1 MEIYMDKDVICGE
14 IKIDNSILRQII
26 KEELYKLTS
35 DTDNNVLNSNAVDNE
50 DKSIIKCV
58 KYSSNIENKK
68 IDLDDDSIQCLINNL
83 VNKHSQFFD
92 RGDENMSIKEFI
104 VKIVDKLVVLTNDY
118 RRDIENKEKNFNV
131 TIDTLDC
138 NIERLNRDIERLKK
152 ELSDEKSK
160 STALVTEKNELIKL
174 RDGLYSDK
182 SELTSQVEK
191 LEIELNNTCREVKE
205 IFISIKKIDLKY
217 KAELDPYI
225 RLNKL
230 EPFIVS
236 SAINIDALDKIWRVA
251 KLAAKNNEQE
261 TSEIIRKYFEYMV
274 KLFNEA
280 KNEKVVTIDD
290 VNEGEFYNIHDFE
303 CIDPNKSYGGIVSK
317 VYLPG
322 FINNYNH
329 KRIEKSLVDIKE
341 N

>member
-1 MEIYMDKDVICGE
+1 MDNDIIFGE
-14 IKIDNSILRQII
+14 LKINESLIRKII
-26 KEELYKLTS
+26 KLTLEEIHSNKDSIHADNVVRNGERYYIYKKNDIS
-35 DTDNNVLNSNAVDNE
+35 DTGNKQLDSYHKEISSYVVNRIKKSDLN
-50 DKSIIKCV
+50 
-58 KYSSNIENKK
+58 
-68 IDLDDDSIQCLINNL
+68 IDI
-83 VNKHSQFFD
+83 
-92 RGDENMSIKEFI
+92 GDENMCFKELI
-104 VKIVDKLVVLTNDY
+104 IAIVDKLVKLTNSL
-118 RRDIENKEKNFNV
+118 REDIEENNKNHDAEINSRDSEIEKIKKV
-131 TIDTLDC
+131 LDDKE
-138 NIERLNRDIERLKK
+138 NKLNKALEEKKILEGEVSNLSDEKEALKK
-152 ELSDEKSK
+152 ELN
-160 STALVTEKNELIKL
+160 STCK
-174 RDGLYSDK
+174 
-182 SELTSQVEK
+182 
-191 LEIELNNTCREVKE
+191 EVKQ
-205 IFISIKKIDLKY
+205 IFNSIQKIDSKYIDELK
-217 KAELDPYI
+217 PYI

-251 KLAAKNNEQE
+251 KLASKNNEPE

-303 CIDPNKSYGGIVSK
+303 CIDPNKPYGGIVSK

-341 N
+341 K

>member
-1 MEIYMDKDVICGE
+1 MDNDVIFSE
-14 IKIDNSILRQII
+14 IKIDKSILRQII
-26 KEELYKLTS
+26 NEELYKIIP
-35 DTDNNVLNSNAVDNE
+35 DIANNSLNSNVVDND
-50 DKSIIKCV
+50 DKSIIKCI

-68 IDLDDDSIQCLINNL
+68 FDSDDDSIQCIINDL
-83 VNKHSQFFD
+83 VNKYSQFFD
-92 RGDENMSIKEFI
+92 KGDEDMSIKEFI
-104 VKIVDKLVVLTNDY
+104 VKIVDKLVELTNDY
-118 RRDIENKEKNFNV
+118 RSEIENRKQENEDLIYKIDKCDSDIEH
-131 TIDTLDC
+131 
-138 NIERLNRDIERLKK
+138 LKK
-152 ELSDEKSK
+152 ELNDKKSK
-160 STALVTEKNELIKL
+160 LSVLGDEYNKLEKKC
-174 RDGLYSDK
+174 DGLNYDNSK
-182 SELTSQVEK
+182 LTDQVEK

-205 IFISIKKIDLKY
+205 IFKSIKKIDSKY
-217 KAELDPYI
+217 KVELDPYI

-251 KLAAKNNEQE
+251 KLAAKNNEPE

-274 KLFNEA
+274 QLFNEA

-290 VNEGEFYNIHDFE
+290 VNEGDFYNIHDFE
-303 CIDPNKSYGGIVSK
+303 CIDSNKSYGGIVSK

-341 N
+341 K

>member
-1 MEIYMDKDVICGE
+1 MDNDVIFSE
-14 IKIDNSILRQII
+14 IKIDKSILRQII
-26 KEELYKLTS
+26 NEELYKIIP
-35 DTDNNVLNSNAVDNE
+35 DIANNSLNSNVVDND
-50 DKSIIKCV
+50 DKSIIKCI

-68 IDLDDDSIQCLINNL
+68 FDSDDDSIQCIINDL
-83 VNKHSQFFD
+83 VNKYSQFFD
-92 RGDENMSIKEFI
+92 KGDEDMSIKEFI
-104 VKIVDKLVVLTNDY
+104 VKIVDKLVELTNDY
-118 RRDIENKEKNFNV
+118 RSEIENRKQENEDLIYKIDNRDSDIEH
-131 TIDTLDC
+131 
-138 NIERLNRDIERLKK
+138 LKK
-152 ELSDEKSK
+152 ELNDKKSK
-160 STALVTEKNELIKL
+160 LSVLVDEYNKLEKKC
-174 RDGLYSDK
+174 DGLNYDNSK
-182 SELTSQVEK
+182 LTDQVEK

-205 IFISIKKIDLKY
+205 IFKSIKKIDSKY
-217 KAELDPYI
+217 KVELDPYI

-251 KLAAKNNEQE
+251 KLAAKNNEPE

-274 KLFNEA
+274 QLFNEA

-290 VNEGEFYNIHDFE
+290 VNEGDFYNIHDFE

-341 N
+341 K

>member
-1 MEIYMDKDVICGE
+1 MEIYMDNDVIFSE
-14 IKIDNSILRQII
+14 IKIDKSILRQII
-26 KEELYKLTS
+26 NEELYKIIP
-35 DTDNNVLNSNAVDNE
+35 DIANNSLNSNVVDND
-50 DKSIIKCV
+50 DKSIIKCI

-68 IDLDDDSIQCLINNL
+68 FDSDDDSIQCIINDL
-83 VNKHSQFFD
+83 VNKYSQFFD
-92 RGDENMSIKEFI
+92 KGDEDMSIKEFI
-104 VKIVDKLVVLTNDY
+104 VKIVDKLVELTNDY
-118 RRDIENKEKNFNV
+118 RSEIENRKQENEDLIYKIDKRDSDIEH
-131 TIDTLDC
+131 
-138 NIERLNRDIERLKK
+138 LKK
-152 ELSDEKSK
+152 ELNDKKSK
-160 STALVTEKNELIKL
+160 LSVLGDEYNKLEKKC
-174 RDGLYSDK
+174 DGLNYDNSK
-182 SELTSQVEK
+182 LTDQVEK

-205 IFISIKKIDLKY
+205 IFKSIKKIDSKY
-217 KAELDPYI
+217 KVELDPYI

-251 KLAAKNNEQE
+251 KLAAKNNEPE

-274 KLFNEA
+274 QLFNEA

-290 VNEGEFYNIHDFE
+290 VNEGDFYNIHDFE
-303 CIDPNKSYGGIVSK
+303 CIDSNKSYGGIVSK

-341 N
+341 K

>member
-1 MEIYMDKDVICGE
+1 MEIYMDNDVICGE
-14 IKIDNSILRQII
+14 LKINKSLIREIIKLTLEEIHSNKNSIHADNFVRNGEQFNIYKNNDIRERENKQLDSDHKEISSYVVNCI
-26 KEELYKLTS
+26 KEL
-35 DTDNNVLNSNAVDNE
+35 DP
-50 DKSIIKCV
+50 
-58 KYSSNIENKK
+58 NID
-68 IDLDDDSIQCLINNL
+68 I
-83 VNKHSQFFD
+83 
-92 RGDENMSIKEFI
+92 GDENMCFKEFI
-104 VKIVDKLVVLTNDY
+104 IKIVDKLVELTNSY
-118 RRDIENKEKNFNV
+118 RAE
-131 TIDTLDC
+131 ID
-138 NIERLNRDIERLKK
+138 
-152 ELSDEKSK
+152 KSK
-160 STALVTEKNELIKL
+160 SDYKKLDNEINCYKAQIKNSQHEANNTRTQLNKVLEEKNELEKNYRVL
-174 RDGLYSDK
+174 EESVYS
-182 SELTSQVEK
+182 LANEK
-191 LEIELNNTCREVKE
+191 KALEKELNNRCREAKL
-205 IFISIKKIDLKY
+205 IFDSIQKIDSKY
-217 KAELDPYI
+217 IDELSPYI

-251 KLAAKNNEQE
+251 KLAAKNNELE

-303 CIDPNKSYGGIVSK
+303 CIDPNKTYGGIVSK

-322 FINNYNH
+322 FINNYNN

>member
-1 MEIYMDKDVICGE
+1 MEIYMDNDVIFSE
-14 IKIDNSILRQII
+14 IKIDKSILRQII
-26 KEELYKLTS
+26 NEELYKIIP
-35 DTDNNVLNSNAVDNE
+35 DIANNSLNSNVVDND
-50 DKSIIKCV
+50 DKSIIKCI

-68 IDLDDDSIQCLINNL
+68 FDLDDDSIQCIINDL
-83 VNKHSQFFD
+83 VNKYSQFFD
-92 RGDENMSIKEFI
+92 KGDEDMSIKEFI
-104 VKIVDKLVVLTNDY
+104 VKIVDKLVELTNDY
-118 RRDIENKEKNFNV
+118 RSEIENRKQENEDLIYKIDKRDSDIEH
-131 TIDTLDC
+131 
-138 NIERLNRDIERLKK
+138 LKK
-152 ELSDEKSK
+152 ELNDKKSK
-160 STALVTEKNELIKL
+160 LSVLVDEYNKLEKKC
-174 RDGLYSDK
+174 DGLNYDNSK
-182 SELTSQVEK
+182 LTDQVEK

-205 IFISIKKIDLKY
+205 IFKSIKKIDSKY
-217 KAELDPYI
+217 KVELDPYI

-251 KLAAKNNEQE
+251 KLAAKNNEPE

-274 KLFNEA
+274 QLFNEA

-290 VNEGEFYNIHDFE
+290 VNEGDFYNIHDFE
-303 CIDPNKSYGGIVSK
+303 CIDSNKSYGGIVSK

-341 N
+341 K

>member
-1 MEIYMDKDVICGE
+1 MDNDVICCE
-14 IKIDNSILRQII
+14 VKFDKSILRQII
-26 KEELYKLTS
+26 NEELYKFKP
-35 DTDNNVLNSNAVDNE
+35 DIANNILNSNVVDNE
-50 DKSIIKCV
+50 DKSIIKCI
-58 KYSSNIENKK
+58 KYSSIENKK
-68 IDLDDDSIQCLINNL
+68 FDSDDDSIQCLINKV
-83 VNKHSQFFD
+83 VNENSEFFD
-92 RGDENMSIKEFI
+92 KGDENMSIKEFI
-104 VKIVDKLVVLTNDY
+104 VKIVDKLVELTNDY
-118 RRDIENKEKNFNV
+118 RKDIENKEKNFNV

-138 NIERLNRDIERLKK
+138 NIERLKK

-160 STALVTEKNELIKL
+160 STAFFNEKNELKKIC
-174 RDGLYSDK
+174 DGLYSDK

-191 LEIELNNTCREVKE
+191 LEIELNNTCKEVKQ
-205 IFISIKKIDLKY
+205 IFKSVKKIDSKY

-251 KLAAKNNEQE
+251 KLAAKNNELE

-280 KNEKVVTIDD
+280 KNENVVTIDD

>member
-1 MEIYMDKDVICGE
+1 MDNDVICCE
-14 IKIDNSILRQII
+14 VKFDKSILRQII
-26 KEELYKLTS
+26 NEELYKFKP
-35 DTDNNVLNSNAVDNE
+35 DIANNILNSNVVDNE
-50 DKSIIKCV
+50 DKSIIKCI
-58 KYSSNIENKK
+58 KYSSIENKK
-68 IDLDDDSIQCLINNL
+68 IDLDDDSIQCLINKV
-83 VNKHSQFFD
+83 VNENSEFFD
-92 RGDENMSIKEFI
+92 KGDENMSIKEFI
-104 VKIVDKLVVLTNDY
+104 VKIVDKLVELTNDY
-118 RRDIENKEKNFNV
+118 RKDIENKEKNFNV

-138 NIERLNRDIERLKK
+138 NIERLKK

-160 STALVTEKNELIKL
+160 STAFFNEKNELKKIC
-174 RDGLYSDK
+174 DGLYSDK

-191 LEIELNNTCREVKE
+191 LEIELNNTCKEVKQ
-205 IFISIKKIDLKY
+205 IFKSVKKIDSKY

-251 KLAAKNNEQE
+251 KLAAKNNELE

-280 KNEKVVTIDD
+280 KNENVVTIDD

>member
-1 MEIYMDKDVICGE
+1 MDNDVICGE
-14 IKIDNSILRQII
+14 IKIDKSILRQII
-26 KEELYKLTS
+26 KEELCKLTS
-35 DTDNNVLNSNAVDNE
+35 DIDNNILNSNVVDNE
-50 DKSIIKCV
+50 DKSTIKCI

-68 IDLDDDSIQCLINNL
+68 IYLDDDSIQCLINNL

-104 VKIVDKLVVLTNDY
+104 VKIVDKLVELTKDY
-118 RRDIENKEKNFNV
+118 RNDIENKEKNFNV

-138 NIERLNRDIERLKK
+138 NIERLKK

-160 STALVTEKNELIKL
+160 STALVNEKNELKKIC
-174 RDGLYSDK
+174 DGLYSDK
-182 SELTSQVEK
+182 SKLTDQVEE
-191 LEIELNNTCREVKE
+191 LEIELNNTCREVKG
-205 IFISIKKIDLKY
+205 IFNSIQKIDSRYIDELK
-217 KAELDPYI
+217 PYI

-251 KLAAKNNEQE
+251 KLAAKNNEPE
-261 TSEIIRKYFEYMV
+261 TSEIIREYFEYMV

-280 KNEKVVTIDD
+280 KSDEVVTIDN
-290 VNEGEFYNIHDFE
+290 VKEGDYYNVHDYE
-303 CIDPNKSYGGIVSK
+303 CIDPEKSYGGVINK

-322 FINNYNH
+322 FTNNYNH

>member
-1 MEIYMDKDVICGE
+1 MDNDVIFSE
-14 IKIDNSILRQII
+14 IKIDKSILRQII
-26 KEELYKLTS
+26 NEELYKIIP
-35 DTDNNVLNSNAVDNE
+35 DIANNSLNSNVVDND
-50 DKSIIKCV
+50 DKSIIKCI

-68 IDLDDDSIQCLINNL
+68 FDSDDDSIQCIINDL
-83 VNKHSQFFD
+83 VNKYSQFFD
-92 RGDENMSIKEFI
+92 KGDEDMSIKEFI
-104 VKIVDKLVVLTNDY
+104 VKIVDKLVELTNDY
-118 RRDIENKEKNFNV
+118 RSEIENRKQENEDLIYKIDKRDSDIEH
-131 TIDTLDC
+131 
-138 NIERLNRDIERLKK
+138 LKK
-152 ELSDEKSK
+152 ELNDKKSK
-160 STALVTEKNELIKL
+160 LSVLGDEYNKLEKKC
-174 RDGLYSDK
+174 DGLNYDNSK
-182 SELTSQVEK
+182 LTDQVEK

-205 IFISIKKIDLKY
+205 IFKSIKKIDSKY
-217 KAELDPYI
+217 KVELDPYI

-251 KLAAKNNEQE
+251 KLAAKNNEPE

-274 KLFNEA
+274 QLFNEA

-290 VNEGEFYNIHDFE
+290 VNEGDFYNIHDFE
-303 CIDPNKSYGGIVSK
+303 CIDSNKSYGGIVSK

-341 N
+341 K

>member
-1 MEIYMDKDVICGE
+1 MEIYMDNDVICCE
-14 IKIDNSILRQII
+14 VKFDKSILRQII
-26 KEELYKLTS
+26 NEELYKFKP
-35 DTDNNVLNSNAVDNE
+35 DIANNILNSNVVDNE
-50 DKSIIKCV
+50 DKSIIKCI
-58 KYSSNIENKK
+58 KYSSIENKK
-68 IDLDDDSIQCLINNL
+68 IDLDDDSIQCLINKV
-83 VNKHSQFFD
+83 VNENSEFFD
-92 RGDENMSIKEFI
+92 KGDENMSIKEFI
-104 VKIVDKLVVLTNDY
+104 VKIVDKLVELTNDY
-118 RRDIENKEKNFNV
+118 RKDIENKEKNFNV

-138 NIERLNRDIERLKK
+138 NIERLKK

-160 STALVTEKNELIKL
+160 STAFFNEKNELKKIC
-174 RDGLYSDK
+174 DGLYSDK

-191 LEIELNNTCREVKE
+191 LEIELNNTCKEVKQ
-205 IFISIKKIDLKY
+205 IFKSVKKIDSKY

-251 KLAAKNNEQE
+251 KLAAKNNELE

-280 KNEKVVTIDD
+280 KNENVVTIDD

>member
-1 MEIYMDKDVICGE
+1 MDNDVICCE
-14 IKIDNSILRQII
+14 VKFDKSILRQII
-26 KEELYKLTS
+26 NEELYKFKP
-35 DTDNNVLNSNAVDNE
+35 DIANNILNSNVVDNE
-50 DKSIIKCV
+50 DKSIIKCI
-58 KYSSNIENKK
+58 KYSSIENKK
-68 IDLDDDSIQCLINNL
+68 IDLDDDSIQCLINKV
-83 VNKHSQFFD
+83 VNENSEFFD
-92 RGDENMSIKEFI
+92 KGDENMSIKEFI
-104 VKIVDKLVVLTNDY
+104 VKIVDKLVELTNDY
-118 RRDIENKEKNFNV
+118 RKDIENKEKNFNV

-138 NIERLNRDIERLKK
+138 NIERLKK

-160 STALVTEKNELIKL
+160 STAFFNEKNELKKIC
-174 RDGLYSDK
+174 DGLYSDK

-191 LEIELNNTCREVKE
+191 LEIELNNTCKEVKQ
-205 IFISIKKIDLKY
+205 IFKSVKNIDSKY

-251 KLAAKNNEQE
+251 KLAAKNNELE

-280 KNEKVVTIDD
+280 KNENVVTIDD